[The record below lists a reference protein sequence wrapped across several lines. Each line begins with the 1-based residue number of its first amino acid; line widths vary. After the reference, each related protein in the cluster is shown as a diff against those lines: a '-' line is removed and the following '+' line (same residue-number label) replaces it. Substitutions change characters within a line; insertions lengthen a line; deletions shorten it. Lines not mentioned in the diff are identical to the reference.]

1 MSEEKEN
8 LDSWQGLEG
17 NEMRQQSDRVRS
29 GALGGDGQQSSL
41 WLKGGTCWRGTFTE
55 QCG

>member
-41 WLKGGTCWRGTFTE
+41 
-55 QCG
+55 

>member
-17 NEMRQQSDRVRS
+17 NEMRQKSDRVRS
-29 GALGGDGQQSSL
+29 SG
-41 WLKGGTCWRGTFTE
+41 RGRAAVQPVVKRWYLLEGNFH
-55 QCG
+55 